1 MAGAL
6 GGAGANRAAGAWR
19 ALDSPVAGDRRLLG
33 CPRRWLRRPAAP
45 KKIADARLLVEIKA
59 AMVRGRGAY
68 GSPRVLRE
76 LRAHG
81 VRVGKTR
88 IERLMRQNGLQARQK
103 RRFVHTTDSR
113 HERSIAA
120 NLLDRDFDPTAANT
134 GGLAT

>member
-1 MAGAL
+1 ML
-6 GGAGANRAAGAWR
+6 RPR
-19 ALDSPVAGDRRLLG
+19 MIVVAGPPGSGKTRYL
-33 CPRRWLRRPAAP
+33 
-45 KKIADARLLVEIKA
+45 

>member
-1 MAGAL
+1 VRFVFIAAEKAL
-6 GGAGANRAAGAWR
+6 Y
-19 ALDSPVAGDRRLLG
+19 PVTVLCELLG
-33 CPRRWLRRPAAP
+33 VKTSGYYAWLRRPASP
-45 KKIADARLLVEIKA
+45 KKIADARLLVEINA